1 MKRTLARAGDFL
13 THDARTVT
21 GNDGVSSE
29 KPMRRHADD
38 ARPDAVLRGRV
49 NHMLTRDYVER
60 ELSHI
65 ERMVALLESDAN
77 TGAAAMPYAMRVSRP
92 GYWRAR
98 IEVLLAIPGMPRHVM
113 KLGNVLLAKLDAI
126 ESRRGTV
133 KP

>member
-1 MKRTLARAGDFL
+1 MTGIVAPTGDFL

-21 GNDGVSSE
+21 GNDDVSSE
-29 KPMRRHADD
+29 KSMRRHADD
-38 ARPDAVLRGRV
+38 DRPDAVLRGSG

-65 ERMVALLESDAN
+65 ERMVALLESDAD

-113 KLGNVLLAKLDAI
+113 KLGNVLLAKIDGI
-126 ESRRGTV
+126 ESRRGTR

>member
-1 MKRTLARAGDFL
+1 M
-13 THDARTVT
+13 T
-21 GNDGVSSE
+21 GNDDVSSE
-29 KPMRRHADD
+29 KPKRRHADD
-38 ARPDAVLRGRV
+38 ARPDAVLRGSV

-65 ERMVALLESDAN
+65 ERMVALLESDAD

-113 KLGNVLLAKLDAI
+113 KLGNVLLAKIDGI
-126 ESRRGTV
+126 ESRRGTR